1 MEELKQYQLP
11 TNQKRRQVLED
22 ALFTATALYNRFNQE
37 MDYYE
42 DDGIDACASLDLPEG
57 ITVGE
62 ERYRR
67 TYSVYIAN
75 LGSRFDGLQQIM
87 SALGEEIRALYSI
100 DQEQNDARLSGAQT
114 VQRAVTRAAE
124 ETVKQCKGGKEA

>member
-1 MEELKQYQLP
+1 MWYAAKKSY
-11 TNQKRRQVLED
+11 KKGVL
-22 ALFTATALYNRFNQE
+22 A

-42 DDGIDACASLDLPEG
+42 ADGIDACAPLNLPEG

-87 SALGEEIRALYSI
+87 SALGEEIQALYSI
-100 DQEQNDARLSGAQT
+100 DKEQHDARLSGAQT